1 MAQVARFFRSGC
13 EIVFMNESAR
23 GEPINAAYQ
32 QEFHRTTTA
41 SAHIPNPSRCSQNVP
56 VTVMRCRSDRR
67 ARECTFRRIRAKCG
81 RKCNCAAALRIRH
94 EGRLTFPHAGMQR
107 KRKASGKKKEN
118 SITKTNVETKPKPN
132 PNRIGIGIRKHLS
145 HGLRSFSTIYS
156 QT

>member
-107 KRKASGKKKEN
+107 KRKASGKKKRKQHNQNECGN
-118 SITKTNVETKPKPN
+118 ETETKSESNRNRNQKRNNLN
-132 PNRIGIGIRKHLS
+132 P
-145 HGLRSFSTIYS
+145 
-156 QT
+156 